1 VSPPSKPY
9 QRSSDG
15 RWLQAIE
22 VGWNAN
28 GTRRRVTVTGKT
40 EAEVKRKYRDRKAVI
55 DAAAGRVSSGAVLRR
70 TVKSWA
76 DEWLAIRQTTKRP
89 ATFNVDRSAMKWI
102 LPALGARRLVEL
114 APRDVRAFQG
124 AMRSAGLPPST
135 MNRYQRTLAKMLRDA
150 QQEGIPVA
158 EAVVDAPG
166 VPQSE
171 NDRQAMETVQAV
183 AVMHHAAD
191 LPHGAR
197 YFVAFYQGLRQGEAL
212 GLTWDAIDFGA
223 NTITVSWQL
232 QPLPYLDKHDRS
244 AGFRV
249 PDGYVVLHLAGRFH
263 LVRPKTRKGD
273 RVIPMVPE
281 IRDLLLTLRET
292 AAETVG
298 GLVWVRANGWPIDA
312 ADDLAEFHA
321 LQLAAGV
328 RHPGGRPYTVH
339 EMRNTTA
346 QLLLEAGV
354 DPVTIT
360 AILGHSSWATS
371 TGYMVGRAGPMR
383 AAMEQIAAALRP
395 ETRHEL
401 EHRQAEDG

>member
-183 AVMHHAAD
+183 AVMHHATD
-191 LPHGAR
+191 LPHGGR

-212 GLTWDAIDFGA
+212 GLTWDAIDFET
-223 NTITVSWQL
+223 NTITVEWQL
-232 QPLPYLDKHDRS
+232 QALPYKVRRDRTS
-244 AGFRV
+244 GFRV
-249 PDGYVVLHLAGRFH
+249 PPDYKAVHLRGRFH
-263 LVRPKTRKGD
+263 LVRPKSQKGD

-281 IRDLLLTLRET
+281 VRQVLLDLRAVQTEPN
-292 AAETVG
+292 VG
-298 GLVWVRANGWPIDA
+298 GLVWTREDGWPIDK
-312 ADDLAEFHA
+312 ADDAEEFRT
-321 LQLAAGV
+321 LQAAAGV
-328 RHPGGRPYTVH
+328 KHPAGRPYYPH

-354 DPVTIT
+354 DPVVIT
-360 AILGHSSWATS
+360 AILGHSDWATS
-371 TGYMVGRAGPMR
+371 ARYTKARLARMR
-383 AAMEQIAAALRP
+383 EAMEQIAAELRP
-395 ETRHEL
+395 K
-401 EHRQAEDG
+401 AIG